1 MILKKARV
9 YSEFEETSS
18 HHVTGDFSVTLQ
30 EGLIN
35 IQPTNL
41 VPQLLYLLTSEL
53 DPYRPNAKRK
63 NHKNL
68 TNFNPL
74 KSNFFFFRQLPSV
87 LFVTNPHAS
96 EGDQMVSFPRAE
108 LFEQLVKCRRQ
119 GTQVLWRFEKI
130 PSKPSFSKSNS
141 A

>member
-41 VPQLLYLLTSEL
+41 VLQLLYLLTSEL
-53 DPYRPNAKRK
+53 DP
-63 NHKNL
+63 
-68 TNFNPL
+68 
-74 KSNFFFFRQLPSV
+74 
-87 LFVTNPHAS
+87 
-96 EGDQMVSFPRAE
+96 
-108 LFEQLVKCRRQ
+108 
-119 GTQVLWRFEKI
+119 
-130 PSKPSFSKSNS
+130 
-141 A
+141 